1 MTCLNIGSCGFVN
14 IASSAKILGNLNS
27 YLLTEL
33 YQGSTETL
41 YRPMYMWGN
50 FSIPLETIED
60 VQSGLWGDF
69 LKSIRCYLKENLE
82 WKLPKVLILMKS
94 NLFIFFFYR
103 TCFWCYNKLN
113 QILGLKG
120 FFHIFFFWRC
130 YVLLFKSMI
139 HFQSVFAWDMRV
151 RLSF

>member
-82 WKLPKVLILMKS
+82 WKLWHKGDHVGGYCNNFGGQ
-94 NLFIFFFYR
+94 NLNWIQ
-103 TCFWCYNKLN
+103 CLW
-113 QILGLKG
+113 KG
-120 FFHIFFFWRC
+120 
-130 YVLLFKSMI
+130 
-139 HFQSVFAWDMRV
+139 
-151 RLSF
+151 